1 MSSTAQAVKPP
12 ETSVGNWGKTFPGTV
27 SSEKQSIR
35 FMKKLMAISFSNI
48 AYLRFN
54 LPEDAFM
61 KMDLDGL
68 KFVILRS
75 QTNYQQGNSTFNYY
89 FIIINY

>member
-1 MSSTAQAVKPP
+1 MSFTAQAVKPP
-12 ETSVGNWGKTFPGTV
+12 ETSVCNWGKIFPGTV

-54 LPEDAFM
+54 LPDDAFIHA
-61 KMDLDGL
+61 DLDGL

-75 QTNYQQGNSTFNYY
+75 QTDCQQGNCLL
-89 FIIINY
+89 